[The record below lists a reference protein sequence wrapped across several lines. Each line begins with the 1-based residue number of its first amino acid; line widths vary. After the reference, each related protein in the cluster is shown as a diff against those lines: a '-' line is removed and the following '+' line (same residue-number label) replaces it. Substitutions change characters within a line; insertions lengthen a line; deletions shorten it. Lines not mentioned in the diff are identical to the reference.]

1 VFPYAAFSRL
11 FAKLGVSGASPN
23 TQVRKIEEAFQV
35 LNEVPRM
42 GELEKRLE
50 EQVKELDEQKKRIE
64 ILSCA
69 SRYSTRDEYD
79 VGNIILRDTENG
91 ILTRLELPT
100 QTPKCSLQLAC
111 SFVDVSPSETHEDK
125 VINEPMLNL
134 LQFLLEHKQIN
145 MKALDCTLSSP
156 FVDARGREQRGDQV
170 LVSYGDLEEGSAA
183 TWPMAVTFFE
193 GKHDLQTGN
202 FRVAIGQCQRRCDAI
217 LEQQSWRKYVISVF
231 HCLNQIGFLKLD
243 ESRKPSISRVMPF
256 VRKGEDGNLVKEEGF
271 HILMQLMESDFFGW
285 LPCPYSLV
293 LSSASALES
302 YSRAQAV
309 CARSSGKK
317 VFVVQ
322 GRAGG
327 TRIVKAAEEA
337 RMLHEHRVLQHL
349 RGVVGILDV
358 SDLFTVDIQYGTTK
372 MPTMAMLMEQCTV
385 VTPSSATPK
394 LFAQYAQ
401 ILMAASNLG
410 VHHNDISLDNLLCK
424 QVSGQVTGIIIDWEH
439 ATLNMHEMKGFR
451 GKHSFAPDCAFEREW
466 IASLQ
471 NDLESLFYVAVS
483 CCVEDELEWPRIKD
497 DTKMCSKRRDEC
509 GLYFSSRKARTAS
522 FATASEDCKAL
533 WGNYLE
539 GIRMALLEARRNP
552 ALAECLTAAWLSDA

>member
-1 VFPYAAFSRL
+1 MLANWNL
-11 FAKLGVSGASPN
+11 LDASPKS
-23 TQVRKIEEAFQV
+23 QVRK
-35 LNEVPRM
+35 
-42 GELEKRLE
+42 
-50 EQVKELDEQKKRIE
+50 LDEVLKDWDEIPRIKE
-64 ILSCA
+64 QMAQLKQQVECLSLA
-69 SRYSTRDEYD
+69 TQYSTRSEHD
-79 VGNIILRDTENG
+79 VGSSILNDTKKG
-91 ILTRLELPT
+91 ILKHLEFPIQVTQCSLELE
-100 QTPKCSLQLAC
+100 CSLL
-111 SFVDVSPSETHEDK
+111 SVSSHKKHEDQ
-125 VINEPMLNL
+125 VINEPMMNL
-134 LQFLLEHKQIN
+134 MQYLLGHKQIKL
-145 MKALDCTLSSP
+145 KALDCTLFSP
-156 FVDARGREQRGDQV
+156 LVDARGREQKAD
-170 LVSYGDLEEGSAA
+170 LILFYYGDLDEGSAT

-193 GKHDLQTGN
+193 GKHDLETN
-202 FRVAIGQCQRRCDAI
+202 NLCIAIGQCKRRCDAT
-217 LEQQSWRKYVISVF
+217 LEQQPWREYAICVF
-231 HCLNQIGFLKLD
+231 HCLKQIGFLKLD
-243 ESRKPSISRVMPF
+243 ESRKPSISCVMPF

-539 GIRMALLEARRNP
+539 GIRMALLEAKRNP
-552 ALAECLTAAWLSDA
+552 APSECLTAAWLSDA